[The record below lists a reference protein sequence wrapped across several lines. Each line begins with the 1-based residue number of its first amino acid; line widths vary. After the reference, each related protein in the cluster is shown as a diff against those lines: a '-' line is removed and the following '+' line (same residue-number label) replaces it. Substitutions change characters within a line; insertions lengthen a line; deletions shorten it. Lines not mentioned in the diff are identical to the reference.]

1 MSIYSPEMSAMMNEN
16 EEKNVLSNRRAVILI
31 FFIGVVIL
39 SLLFLIRLDIDIKY
53 GNVGERATIVKKT
66 SPIFKEP
73 IQTAINF
80 NNKKI
85 SHIEDGG
92 EESDVI
98 ASRTVSSLQ
107 RDPRVLLTSSF
118 GLYNRTDYM
127 KK

>member
-66 SPIFKEP
+66 SPIFKELSRQP
-73 IQTAINF
+73 STLTTKRF
-80 NNKKI
+80 PTLKMEEKK
-85 SHIEDGG
+85 
-92 EESDVI
+92 VM
-98 ASRTVSSLQ
+98 L
-107 RDPRVLLTSSF
+107 
-118 GLYNRTDYM
+118 
-127 KK
+127 